1 MKRKVYILTLLGIFF
16 ISTTGLPLTVNICGM
31 KNMQS
36 PKECKMHMDN
46 MQGKC
51 HEDKSAGEVNM
62 TKDMPACCQIK
73 IVNNNITDNFISSL
87 NDAGTKTSVKIILVS
102 GILNFTPEIN
112 LSYNIYTS
120 GSPPLISDNHI
131 YLTNSILLI

>member
-1 MKRKVYILTLLGIFF
+1 
-16 ISTTGLPLTVNICGM
+16 
-31 KNMQS
+31 
-36 PKECKMHMDN
+36 MHMDN

-51 HEDKSAGEVNM
+51 LEDNSAVKINM
-62 TKDMPACCQIK
+62 TKDLPACCQIK
-73 IVNNNITDNFISSL
+73 IINNNITDNFISSL
-87 NDAGTKTSVKIILVS
+87 SDAGTKTSVKIILVS